1 MLPFNE
7 MVEDLVRQ
15 ELDRRLVSDVLGF
28 DEKTHPEIHEG
39 LALLRAKLCAEPSI
53 HGDKKSKCDL
63 KAEEQKLRLL
73 DEDIIAEQSELFL

>member
-1 MLPFNE
+1 M
-7 MVEDLVRQ
+7 RQ

-53 HGDKKSKCDL
+53 HGNKKSKCDL
-63 KAEEQKLRLL
+63 KAEERKLGLL
-73 DEDIIAEQSELFL
+73 DGHIKAEQNELLL